1 MGIRAVFI
9 NAKEQREVAA
19 GTTVFAEGDTGAEMY
34 GLIAGAVELRK
45 GEQSLGVLEP
55 GDTFG
60 ELAIVSEA
68 PRSLTAIA
76 TEQSV
81 LAVID
86 DKAFLFL
93 VHETPTFALQ
103 VMRSMA
109 DRIRN
114 RRPLADEICHL
125 RAVLGCKRSRHFAE
139 HAHPTANLLGNGAPL
154 RRIGNIEHIA
164 VIVIDQHI
172 ALRQG
177 GPRH

>member
-19 GTTVFAEGDTGAEMY
+19 GTTVFAEGDTGGEMY
-34 GLIAGAVELRK
+34 GLISGAVELRK

-68 PRSLTAIA
+68 PRSLTALA

-93 VHETPTFALQ
+93 VHETPTFALDGRPDPRPRPPRLI
-103 VMRSMA
+103 RSRYCLLDQA
-109 DRIRN
+109 SNSLIQ
-114 RRPLADEICHL
+114 E
-125 RAVLGCKRSRHFAE
+125 RAVWERWLWTGCVIV
-139 HAHPTANLLGNGAPL
+139 GAVAGFTVL
-154 RRIGNIEHIA
+154 AA
-164 VIVIDQHI
+164 VIE
-172 ALRQG
+172 LG
-177 GPRH
+177 L

>member
-1 MGIRAVFI
+1 MRSPLA
-9 NAKEQREVAA
+9 
-19 GTTVFAEGDTGAEMY
+19 TTVFAEGDTGAEMY
-34 GLIAGAVELRK
+34 GLISGAVELRK

-76 TEQSV
+76 TEPSV

-109 DRIRN
+109 DRIRE
-114 RRPLADEICHL
+114 RDP
-125 RAVLGCKRSRHFAE
+125 
-139 HAHPTANLLGNGAPL
+139 HA
-154 RRIGNIEHIA
+154 
-164 VIVIDQHI
+164 
-172 ALRQG
+172 
-177 GPRH
+177 

>member
-34 GLIAGAVELRK
+34 GLISGAVELRK

-76 TEQSV
+76 TEQSI

-109 DRIRN
+109 DRIRE
-114 RRPLADEICHL
+114 RDPH
-125 RAVLGCKRSRHFAE
+125 S
-139 HAHPTANLLGNGAPL
+139 
-154 RRIGNIEHIA
+154 
-164 VIVIDQHI
+164 
-172 ALRQG
+172 
-177 GPRH
+177 